1 MLVVSTVFCFIN
13 AKFLLFLFQKRLF
26 SINAVK
32 QMNFKKYKNL
42 GHKRMLDIKYIAEN
56 PDVIKDGLA
65 KKGYSKDVIV
75 VDALIALYKDI
86 NKLKTSSQSLSEEK
100 NKLSNSI
107 KSASAEERP
116 AIIAKSKA
124 LGEEL
129 KVEQEKLAAE
139 QAKFD
144 DIMLRM
150 PNMPSAESPVGPD
163 DSANVVRRKVGEL
176 PHFDFTPRDHVELME
191 LNDWS
196 EMERIAK
203 VSGSRTYAIKNDL
216 AQLELAIHMMVLD
229 KLRSHGFT
237 VITVPSISKEK
248 PLYGQGYLPFSRDE
262 IYYMPA
268 DDIYLSGTAEL
279 ILNSLRADE
288 ILSENELPILYAG
301 FSPCFRREAGAAG
314 KDTRGLVRVH
324 QFMKTEQ
331 FVICK
336 NDIAESEKWHQ
347 KLLAISEEVLQDLEL
362 PYQVLEVC
370 TGDMGAPKYRQYDLE
385 AWVPS
390 QNCYRETHSCSNITE
405 WQARRTNLRYRD
417 NADGKVKYVH
427 TLNNTGIATPR
438 ALVPFIENH
447 QNADGTVNIPVK
459 LRPYLGGKAKIGKNA

>member
-1 MLVVSTVFCFIN
+1 
-13 AKFLLFLFQKRLF
+13 
-26 SINAVK
+26 
-32 QMNFKKYKNL
+32 
-42 GHKRMLDIKYIAEN
+42 MLDIKYIIDN
-56 PDVIKDGLA
+56 QQRVKDCLA
-65 KKGYSKDVIV
+65 KKGFASEN
-75 VDALIALYKDI
+75 VDKLVSAYLEM
-86 NKLKTSSQSLSEEK
+86 NKLKTSSQALAEEK

-129 KVEQEKLAAE
+129 KKQQEELAE
-139 QAKFD
+139 IEKDFELQ
-144 DIMLRM
+144 MLRM
-150 PNMPSAESPVGPD
+150 PNYPSQDCPVAPD
-163 DSANVVRRKVGEL
+163 ECGNVVIRKVGE
-176 PHFDFTPRDHVELME
+176 PRKFDFTPRDHIELME

-216 AQLELAIHMMVLD
+216 AQLELAMHMMVLD

-288 ILSENELPILYAG
+288 ILTENELPILYAG

-362 PYQVLEVC
+362 PYQVLDIC

-390 QNCYRETHSCSNITE
+390 QNCYRETHSCSNITD

-447 QNADGTVNIPVK
+447 QNADGSVNIPAK
-459 LRPYLGGKAKIGKNA
+459 LQPYLGGKKVIGKGK

>member
-65 KKGYSKDVIV
+65 KKGYSKDVIN

>member
-1 MLVVSTVFCFIN
+1 
-13 AKFLLFLFQKRLF
+13 
-26 SINAVK
+26 
-32 QMNFKKYKNL
+32 
-42 GHKRMLDIKYIAEN
+42 MLDIKYIIEN
-56 PDVIKDGLA
+56 KPLVQEGLN
-65 KKGYSKDVIV
+65 KKGYSKVINL
-75 VDALIALYKDI
+75 DELEKIYLEM
-86 NKLKTSSQSLSEEK
+86 NKLKTSSQSMSEEK
-100 NKLSNSI
+100 NRLSNAI

-116 AIIAKSKA
+116 SIIARSKEI
-124 LGEEL
+124 GEEL
-129 KVEQEKLAAE
+129 KKELDELDALKI
-139 QAKFD
+139 KFD
-144 DIMLRM
+144 EIMLKM
-150 PNMPSAESPVGPD
+150 PNMPSPETPVGPD
-163 DSANVVRRKVGEL
+163 DSANVVRRKVGE
-176 PHFDFTPRDHVELME
+176 PKKFDFTPRDHVELME
-191 LNDWS
+191 MNDWS

-203 VSGSRTYAIKNDL
+203 VSGARTYAIKNDL
-216 AQLELAIHMMVLD
+216 AKLELAIHMMVLD
-229 KLRSHGFT
+229 KLSEHGFT
-237 VITVPSISKEK
+237 TITVPSISKEK

-268 DDIYLSGTAEL
+268 DDVYLSGTAEL

-314 KDTRGLVRVH
+314 KDTRGLTRVH

-347 KLLAISEEVLQDLEL
+347 KLLSISEEVLQDLEL

-385 AWVPS
+385 AWVPT

-417 NADGKVKYVH
+417 NADGKVKFVH
-427 TLNNTGIATPR
+427 TLNNTGVATPR
-438 ALVPFIENH
+438 VLVPLLENH
-447 QNADGTVNIPVK
+447 QNADGTVNIPAK
-459 LRPYLGGKAKIGKNA
+459 LQPYMGGRKTLIGRK

>member
-1 MLVVSTVFCFIN
+1 
-13 AKFLLFLFQKRLF
+13 
-26 SINAVK
+26 
-32 QMNFKKYKNL
+32 
-42 GHKRMLDIKYIAEN
+42 MLDIKFIAEN
-56 PDVIKDGLA
+56 PEIVKEGFA
-65 KKGYSKDVIV
+65 KKGCDINVDDLITLYLDV
-75 VDALIALYKDI
+75 
-86 NKLKTSSQSLSEEK
+86 NKLKTSSQALAEEK
-100 NKLSNSI
+100 NRLSNSI

-116 AIIAKSKA
+116 SIIAKSKA
-124 LGEEL
+124 IGEQL
-129 KVEQEKLAAE
+129 KAEQEKLAVE

-144 DIMLRM
+144 EIMWRV
-150 PNMPSAESPVGPD
+150 PNLPSAESPVGVD
-163 DSANVVRRKVGEL
+163 DSENVVRRKVGEI

-191 LNDWS
+191 LNGWS
-196 EMERIAK
+196 ELERIAK
-203 VSGSRTYAIKNDL
+203 VSGSRTYAITGEL
-216 AQLELAIHMMVLD
+216 ARLELAIHLLVMD
-229 KLRSHGFT
+229 KLAGYGFK
-237 VITVPSISKEK
+237 VINVPSISKEK
-248 PLYGQGYLPFSRDE
+248 PLYGQGYLPFAKDE
-262 IYYMPA
+262 VYYLPQ

-288 ILSENELPILYAG
+288 ILNENELPVLYAG

-314 KDTRGLVRVH
+314 KDTRGLTRVH

-347 KLLAISEEVLQDLEL
+347 KLLQISEEVLQDLEL

-390 QNCYRETHSCSNITE
+390 QNCYRETHSCSNITD

-417 NADGKVKYVH
+417 NADGKVKFVH

-438 ALVPFIENH
+438 ALVPFLENH
-447 QNADGTVNIPVK
+447 QQADGSIRIPEK
-459 LRPYLGGKAKIGKNA
+459 LQPYMMGKKFIGGKK

>member
-1 MLVVSTVFCFIN
+1 
-13 AKFLLFLFQKRLF
+13 
-26 SINAVK
+26 
-32 QMNFKKYKNL
+32 
-42 GHKRMLDIKYIAEN
+42 MLDIKYIIANKEL
-56 PDVIKDGLA
+56 VREGLA
-65 KKGYSKDVIV
+65 KKGYEKVIDV
-75 VDALIALYKDI
+75 DDLEKLYFNI
-86 NKLKTSSQSLSEEK
+86 NKLKTSSQSMSEEK

-107 KSASAEERP
+107 KSATAEERP
-116 AIIAKSKA
+116 AIIAKSKEI
-124 LGEEL
+124 GEEL
-129 KVEQEKLAAE
+129 KKELEELDKLQAE
-139 QAKFD
+139 FD
-144 DIMLRM
+144 LMMLKM
-150 PNMPSAESPVGPD
+150 PNMPSPESPVGPD
-163 DSANVVRRKVGEL
+163 DSGNVVHRKVGT
-176 PHFDFTPRDHVELME
+176 PRTFDFEPKDHVELME
-191 LNDWS
+191 MNDWS

-203 VSGSRTYAIKNDL
+203 VSGSRTYAIKNEL
-216 AQLELAIHMMVLD
+216 ARLELAMHMMVLD
-229 KLRSHGFT
+229 KLSANGFT
-237 VITVPSISKEK
+237 TITVPSISKEK

-262 IYYMPA
+262 IYYLQQ

-288 ILSENELPILYAG
+288 ILNENELPILYAG

-314 KDTRGLVRVH
+314 KDTRGLTRVH

-385 AWVPS
+385 AWVPT

-405 WQARRTNLRYRD
+405 WQARRTSLRYRD

-438 ALVPFIENH
+438 VLVPFLENH
-447 QNADGTVNIPVK
+447 QQADGTIRIPEK
-459 LRPYLGGKAKIGKNA
+459 LQPYMMGKKVIGKNAR

>member
-1 MLVVSTVFCFIN
+1 
-13 AKFLLFLFQKRLF
+13 
-26 SINAVK
+26 
-32 QMNFKKYKNL
+32 
-42 GHKRMLDIKYIAEN
+42 MLDIKYIIEN
-56 PDVIKDGLA
+56 KELVQEGLN
-65 KKGYSKDVIV
+65 KKGYANIINLD
-75 VDALIALYKDI
+75 DLISLHSSI
-86 NKLKTSSQSLSEEK
+86 TKLKTSSQAKAEEK

-116 AIIAKSKA
+116 AIIAKSKE
-124 LGEEL
+124 LGEALKQEL
-129 KVEQEKLAAE
+129 EELDAE
-139 QAKFD
+139 QKKYD
-144 DIMLRM
+144 EIMLRM
-150 PNMPSAESPVGPD
+150 PNMPSPDCPVGPD
-163 DSANVVRRKVGEL
+163 ESGNVVIRKVGEI
-176 PHFDFTPRDHVELME
+176 PQFNFKPRDHVELME
-191 LNDWS
+191 LNDWG

-203 VSGSRTYAIKNDL
+203 VSGSRTYAIKNEL
-216 AQLELAIHMMVLD
+216 SRLELAMHMMVLD
-229 KLRSHGFT
+229 KLRDNGFT
-237 VITVPSISKEK
+237 VITVPSISKER

-288 ILSENELPILYAG
+288 ILTENELPILYAG

-336 NDIAESEKWHQ
+336 NDLNESEKWHQ

-362 PYQVLEVC
+362 PYQVLDIC

-390 QNCYRETHSCSNITE
+390 QNCYRETHSCSNITD

-417 NADGKVKYVH
+417 NADGKVKYAH

-447 QNADGTVNIPVK
+447 QNADGSVNIPAK
-459 LRPYLGGKAKIGKNA
+459 LQPYMGGKKVIGKGK

>member
-1 MLVVSTVFCFIN
+1 MF
-13 AKFLLFLFQKRLF
+13 
-26 SINAVK
+26 
-32 QMNFKKYKNL
+32 
-42 GHKRMLDIKYIAEN
+42 DIKFITEN
-56 PDVIKDGLA
+56 PDLVKEGIA
-65 KKGYSKDVIV
+65 KKGYTKEDLDI
-75 VDALIALYKDI
+75 DALIALYKDI
-86 NKLKTSSQSLSEEK
+86 NKLKTSSQALAEEK

-107 KSASAEERP
+107 KTAAPEERA

-124 LGEEL
+124 IGEEF
-129 KVEQEKLAAE
+129 KSEQEKLNTE
-139 QAKFD
+139 QEKFD
-144 DIMLRM
+144 LMMLKM
-150 PNMPSAESPVGPD
+150 PNLPSPESPIGSD
-163 DSANVVRRKVGEL
+163 DSGNVVRRRVGEI

-216 AQLELAIHMMVLD
+216 AKLELAMHMMVLD
-229 KLRSHGFT
+229 KLRDNGFT

-262 IYYMPA
+262 VYYLPQ

-288 ILSENELPILYAG
+288 ILQESELPVLYAG

-336 NDIAESEKWHQ
+336 NDINESEKWHQ
-347 KLLAISEEVLQDLEL
+347 KLLQISEEVLQDLEL

-390 QNCYRETHSCSNITE
+390 QNCYRETHSCSNITD

-417 NADGKVKYVH
+417 NSDGKVKFAH

-459 LRPYLGGKAKIGKNA
+459 LQPYMGGKKIIGKNCK

>member
-1 MLVVSTVFCFIN
+1 
-13 AKFLLFLFQKRLF
+13 
-26 SINAVK
+26 
-32 QMNFKKYKNL
+32 
-42 GHKRMLDIKYIAEN
+42 MLDIKFIADN
-56 PDVIKDGLA
+56 TDWV
-65 KKGYSKDVIV
+65 KKSLSRKGFEPEK
-75 VDALIALYKDI
+75 VDELLKTFYEM
-86 NKLKTSSQSLSEEK
+86 NKIKTSSQALAEEK

-107 KSASAEERP
+107 KSASAEDRP
-116 AIIAKSKA
+116 AIIAKSKQV
-124 LGEEL
+124 GEQF
-129 KVEQEKLAAE
+129 KTEQEQLAQIE
-139 QAKFD
+139 AKFND
-144 DIMLRM
+144 MMLRM
-150 PNMPSAESPVGPD
+150 PNYPSAESPDGPD
-163 DSANVVRRKVGEL
+163 DSANVVRRKVGEV

-216 AQLELAIHMMVLD
+216 AQLELAIHMLVMD
-229 KLRSHGFT
+229 KLRAHGFT
-237 VITVPSISKEK
+237 LITVPALSKEK
-248 PLYGQGYLPFSRDE
+248 PLYNQGYLPFARDE

-288 ILSENELPILYAG
+288 MLTENDLPILYAG

-324 QFMKTEQ
+324 QFFKTEQ

-336 NDIAESEKWHQ
+336 NDVKESEKWHK
-347 KLLAISEEVLQDLEL
+347 KLLEISEEVLQDLEL

-390 QNCYRETHSCSNITE
+390 QNCYRETHSCSNITD
-405 WQARRTNLRYRD
+405 WQARRTNLRYRG
-417 NADGKVKYVH
+417 NDGKVQFCH

-447 QNADGTVNIPVK
+447 QQADGTVKIPAK
-459 LRPYLGGKAKIGKNA
+459 LQPYLGGKKVIGKNAK

>member
-1 MLVVSTVFCFIN
+1 M
-13 AKFLLFLFQKRLF
+13 
-26 SINAVK
+26 
-32 QMNFKKYKNL
+32 
-42 GHKRMLDIKYIAEN
+42 MLDIKFIIEN
-56 PDVIKDGLA
+56 KEKVKEGLA
-65 KKGYSKDVIV
+65 KKGYTNIDI
-75 VDALIALYKDI
+75 DGLIALHLDI
-86 NKLKTSSQSLSEEK
+86 NKLKTSSQALAEEK
-100 NKLSNSI
+100 NRLSNSI

-116 AIIAKSKA
+116 NIIAKSKQ

-139 QAKFD
+139 QEKFD
-144 DIMLRM
+144 YVMLRL
-150 PNMPSAESPVGPD
+150 PNLPSPESPVGKD
-163 DSANVVRRKVGEL
+163 DSENVVRRRVGEL
-176 PHFDFTPRDHVELME
+176 PKFDFTPRDHVELME
-191 LNDWS
+191 MNDWS

-203 VSGSRTYAIKNDL
+203 VCGSRTYAIKGDL
-216 AQLELAIHMMVLD
+216 ARLELAIHMLVLD
-229 KLRSHGFT
+229 KLAANGFT
-237 VITVPSISKEK
+237 TITVPSIAKEK
-248 PLYGQGYLPFSRDE
+248 PLYGMGYLPFASDE
-262 IYYMPA
+262 IYYLPA
-268 DDIYLSGTAEL
+268 DELYLSGTAEL
-279 ILNSLRADE
+279 VLNSLRADE
-288 ILSENELPILYAG
+288 ILNENDLPVLYAG

-347 KLLAISEEVLQDLEL
+347 KLLALSEEVLQDLEL

-390 QNCYRETHSCSNITE
+390 QNCYRETHSCSNITD

-417 NADGKVKYVH
+417 NADGKVKFAH

-438 ALVPFIENH
+438 ALVPFLENH
-447 QNADGTVNIPVK
+447 QQADGSIRIPEK
-459 LRPYLGGKAKIGKNA
+459 LQPYMQGKKFIGKKVK

>member
-1 MLVVSTVFCFIN
+1 M
-13 AKFLLFLFQKRLF
+13 
-26 SINAVK
+26 AVTI
-32 QMNFKKYKNL
+32 QQ
-42 GHKRMLDIKYIAEN
+42 IAERAGVSRGTVDRALNNRGRIN
-56 PDVIKDGLA
+56 PEVAEMIK
-65 KKGYSKDVIV
+65 
-75 VDALIALYKDI
+75 
-86 NKLKTSSQSLSEEK
+86 KT
-100 NKLSNSI
+100 
-107 KSASAEERP
+107 AEEMGYVHKTRKRQKN
-116 AIIAKSKA
+116 AGGKKKIGIITQLSGAAFMVEVKRGIFTVKKE
-124 LGEEL
+124 LEEL
-129 KVEQEKLAAE
+129 DKLQAE
-139 QAKFD
+139 FD
-144 DIMLRM
+144 LMMLKM
-150 PNMPSAESPVGPD
+150 PNMPSPESPVGPD
-163 DSANVVRRKVGEL
+163 DSGNVVRRKVGT
-176 PHFDFTPRDHVELME
+176 PRTFDFEPKDHVELME
-191 LNDWS
+191 MNDWS

-203 VSGSRTYAIKNDL
+203 VSGSRTYAIKNEL
-216 AQLELAIHMMVLD
+216 ARLELAMHMMVLD
-229 KLRSHGFT
+229 KLSANGFT
-237 VITVPSISKEK
+237 TITVPSISKEK

-262 IYYMPA
+262 IYYLQQ

-288 ILSENELPILYAG
+288 ILNENELPILYAG

-314 KDTRGLVRVH
+314 KDTRGLTRVH

-385 AWVPS
+385 AWVPT

-438 ALVPFIENH
+438 VLVPFLENH
-447 QNADGTVNIPVK
+447 QQADGTIRIPEK
-459 LRPYLGGKAKIGKNA
+459 LQPYMMGKKVIGKNAR

>member
-1 MLVVSTVFCFIN
+1 
-13 AKFLLFLFQKRLF
+13 
-26 SINAVK
+26 
-32 QMNFKKYKNL
+32 
-42 GHKRMLDIKYIAEN
+42 MLDIKFIIEN
-56 PDVIKDGLA
+56 KELVKEGLR
-65 KKGYSKDVIV
+65 KKGYEKIIN
-75 VDALIALYKDI
+75 VDDLIALHSAI
-86 NKLKTSSQSLSEEK
+86 TRLKTSSQAKAEEK

-116 AIIAKSKA
+116 ALIAKSRA

-129 KVEQEKLAAE
+129 KKELDELSAE
-139 QAKFD
+139 QKKYD
-144 DIMLRM
+144 EIMLRM
-150 PNMPSAESPVGPD
+150 PNMPSPDCPVGPD
-163 DSANVVRRKVGEL
+163 ESGNVVLRRVGEI

-203 VSGSRTYAIKNDL
+203 VSGARTYAIKNDL
-216 AQLELAIHMMVLD
+216 AQLELAMHMMVLD

-237 VITVPSISKEK
+237 VITVPALSKEK

-268 DDIYLSGTAEL
+268 DDLYLSGTAEL

-288 ILSENELPILYAG
+288 ILNEAELPILYAG

-331 FVICK
+331 FIICK
-336 NDIAESEKWHQ
+336 NDVKESDKWHRT
-347 KLLAISEEVLQDLEL
+347 LLKISEEVLQDLEL
-362 PYQVLEVC
+362 PYQVLDIC

-417 NADGKVKYVH
+417 NADGKVRFVH

-438 ALVPFIENH
+438 ALVPFIECH
-447 QNADGTVNIPVK
+447 QNADGTVNIPLK
-459 LRPYLGGKAKIGKNA
+459 LQPYLGGKTKIGKNVK

>member
-1 MLVVSTVFCFIN
+1 
-13 AKFLLFLFQKRLF
+13 
-26 SINAVK
+26 
-32 QMNFKKYKNL
+32 
-42 GHKRMLDIKYIAEN
+42 MLDIKFIIDN
-56 PDVIKDGLA
+56 IDTIKEGLQ
-65 KKGYSKDVIV
+65 KKGYSKEDLDIDGLV
-75 VDALIALYKDI
+75 ALYKDI
-86 NKLKTSSQSLSEEK
+86 TKLKTSSQALAEEK

-107 KSASAEERP
+107 KAAKPEERQE
-116 AIIAKSKA
+116 IINKSKA

-129 KVEQEKLAAE
+129 KKEMEKLNAEQEKFSLLE
-139 QAKFD
+139 FK
-144 DIMLRM
+144 M
-150 PNMPSAESPVGPD
+150 PNMPSPESPVGPD
-163 DSANVVRRKVGEL
+163 DSGNVVRRKVGDV
-176 PHFDFTPRDHVELME
+176 PHFDFKPRDHIELME
-191 LNDWS
+191 INDWS
-196 EMERIAK
+196 EMERIAR

-216 AQLELAIHMMVLD
+216 AKLELAMHMMVLD
-229 KLRSHGFT
+229 KLRANGFT
-237 VITVPSISKEK
+237 IITVPSISKEK

-262 IYYMPA
+262 IYYMPE

-288 ILSENELPILYAG
+288 ILQENELPILYAG

-336 NDIAESEKWHQ
+336 NDISESEKWHK

-390 QNCYRETHSCSNITE
+390 QNCYRETHSCSNITD

-417 NADGKVKYVH
+417 NVDGKVKFAH

-447 QNADGTVNIPVK
+447 QNEDGSVNIPVK
-459 LRPYLGGKAKIGKNA
+459 LQPYMGGKQRIGKDL

>member
-1 MLVVSTVFCFIN
+1 MF
-13 AKFLLFLFQKRLF
+13 
-26 SINAVK
+26 
-32 QMNFKKYKNL
+32 
-42 GHKRMLDIKYIAEN
+42 DIKFIIEN
-56 PDVIKDGLA
+56 TDLVKEGIA
-65 KKGYSKDVIV
+65 KKGYTKEDLDI
-75 VDALIALYKDI
+75 DALIALYKDI
-86 NKLKTSSQSLSEEK
+86 NKLKTSSQALAEEK

-107 KSASAEERP
+107 KSAAPEDRA
-116 AIIAKSKA
+116 AIIAKSKSI
-124 LGEEL
+124 GEEF
-129 KVEQEKLAAE
+129 KSEQEKLATE
-139 QAKFD
+139 QEKFNLM
-144 DIMLRM
+144 MLKM
-150 PNMPSAESPVGPD
+150 PNLPSPESPVGPD
-163 DSANVVRRKVGEL
+163 DSGNVVRRRVGEL
-176 PHFDFTPRDHVELME
+176 PHFDFTPRDHIELME

-216 AQLELAIHMMVLD
+216 AKLELAMHMMVLD
-229 KLRSHGFT
+229 KLRNNGFT

-262 IYYMPA
+262 VYYLQQ

-288 ILSENELPILYAG
+288 ILQENELPVLYAG

-336 NDIAESEKWHQ
+336 NDIKESEKWHQ
-347 KLLAISEEVLQDLEL
+347 KLLQISEEVLQDLEL

-417 NADGKVKYVH
+417 NADGKVKFVH

-447 QNADGTVNIPVK
+447 QNADGSVNIPKK
-459 LRPYLGGKAKIGKNA
+459 LQPYMGGKKVIGKNCK

>member
-1 MLVVSTVFCFIN
+1 
-13 AKFLLFLFQKRLF
+13 
-26 SINAVK
+26 
-32 QMNFKKYKNL
+32 
-42 GHKRMLDIKYIAEN
+42 MLDIKFIIEN
-56 PDVIKDGLA
+56 TDLVKEGIA
-65 KKGYSKDVIV
+65 KKGYTKEDLDI
-75 VDALIALYKDI
+75 DALIALYKDI
-86 NKLKTSSQSLSEEK
+86 NKLKTSSQALAEEK

-107 KSASAEERP
+107 KSAAPEDRA
-116 AIIAKSKA
+116 AIIAKSKSI
-124 LGEEL
+124 GEEF
-129 KVEQEKLAAE
+129 KSEQEKLATE
-139 QAKFD
+139 QEKFNL
-144 DIMLRM
+144 IMLKM
-150 PNMPSAESPVGPD
+150 PNLPSPESPVGPD
-163 DSANVVRRKVGEL
+163 DSGNVVRRRVGEL
-176 PHFDFTPRDHVELME
+176 PHFDFTPRDHIELME

-216 AQLELAIHMMVLD
+216 AKLELAMHMMVLD
-229 KLRSHGFT
+229 KLRNNGFT

-262 IYYMPA
+262 VYYLQQ

-288 ILSENELPILYAG
+288 ILQENELPVLYAG

-331 FVICK
+331 FDICK
-336 NDIAESEKWHQ
+336 NDINESEKWHQ
-347 KLLAISEEVLQDLEL
+347 KLLQVSEEVLQDLEL

-390 QNCYRETHSCSNITE
+390 QNCYRETHSCSNITD

-417 NADGKVKYVH
+417 NADGKVKFVR

-447 QNADGTVNIPVK
+447 QNADGSVNIPVK
-459 LRPYLGGKAKIGKNA
+459 LQPYMGGKKVIGKNCK

>member
-1 MLVVSTVFCFIN
+1 
-13 AKFLLFLFQKRLF
+13 
-26 SINAVK
+26 
-32 QMNFKKYKNL
+32 
-42 GHKRMLDIKYIAEN
+42 MLDIKFIADN
-56 PDVIKDGLA
+56 TDWV
-65 KKGYSKDVIV
+65 KKSLSRKGFEPEK
-75 VDALIALYKDI
+75 VDELLKTFYEM
-86 NKLKTSSQSLSEEK
+86 NKLKTSSQALAEEK

-107 KSASAEERP
+107 KSASAEDRP
-116 AIIAKSKA
+116 AIIAKSKQV
-124 LGEEL
+124 GEQF
-129 KVEQEKLAAE
+129 KTEQEQLAQIE
-139 QAKFD
+139 AKFND
-144 DIMLRM
+144 MMLRM
-150 PNMPSAESPVGPD
+150 PNYPSEESPDGPD
-163 DSANVVRRKVGEL
+163 DSANVVRRKVGEV

-216 AQLELAIHMMVLD
+216 AQLELAIHMLVMD
-229 KLRSHGFT
+229 KLRAHGFT
-237 VITVPSISKEK
+237 LITVPALSKEK
-248 PLYGQGYLPFSRDE
+248 PLYNQGYLPFARDE

-288 ILSENELPILYAG
+288 MLTENELPILYAG

-324 QFMKTEQ
+324 QFFKTEQ

-336 NDIAESEKWHQ
+336 NDVNESEKWHK
-347 KLLAISEEVLQDLEL
+347 KLLEISEEVLQDLEL

-390 QNCYRETHSCSNITE
+390 QNCYRETHSCSNITD
-405 WQARRTNLRYRD
+405 WQARRTNLRYRG
-417 NADGKVKYVH
+417 NDGKVQFCH

-447 QNADGTVNIPVK
+447 QQADGTVKIPAK
-459 LRPYLGGKAKIGKNA
+459 LQPYLGGKKVIGKNAK

>member
-1 MLVVSTVFCFIN
+1 ML
-13 AKFLLFLFQKRLF
+13 K
-26 SINAVK
+26 
-32 QMNFKKYKNL
+32 
-42 GHKRMLDIKYIAEN
+42 
-56 PDVIKDGLA
+56 
-65 KKGYSKDVIV
+65 
-75 VDALIALYKDI
+75 
-86 NKLKTSSQSLSEEK
+86 
-100 NKLSNSI
+100 
-107 KSASAEERP
+107 
-116 AIIAKSKA
+116 
-124 LGEEL
+124 
-129 KVEQEKLAAE
+129 
-139 QAKFD
+139 
-144 DIMLRM
+144 M
-150 PNMPSAESPVGPD
+150 PNMPSPESPVGPD
-163 DSANVVRRKVGEL
+163 DSANVVCRKVGE
-176 PHFDFTPRDHVELME
+176 PRKFDFTPKDHVELME

-196 EMERIAK
+196 ELERIAK
-203 VSGSRTYAIKNDL
+203 VSGSRTYAIKNEL
-216 AQLELAIHMMVLD
+216 ARLELAMHMMVLD
-229 KLRSHGFT
+229 KLTAHGFT
-237 VITVPSISKEK
+237 TITVPSISKEK

-262 IYYMPA
+262 IYYLQQ

-288 ILSENELPILYAG
+288 ILNEAELPILYAG

-314 KDTRGLVRVH
+314 KDTRGLTRVH

-336 NDIAESEKWHQ
+336 NDITESEKWHQ

-438 ALVPFIENH
+438 ILVPFMENH
-447 QNADGTVNIPVK
+447 QTEDGCIRIPEK
-459 LRPYLGGKAKIGKNA
+459 LQPYMMGKKFIGKNA

>member
-1 MLVVSTVFCFIN
+1 MF
-13 AKFLLFLFQKRLF
+13 
-26 SINAVK
+26 
-32 QMNFKKYKNL
+32 
-42 GHKRMLDIKYIAEN
+42 DIKYIMEN
-56 PDVIKDGLA
+56 PEAIKEGMA
-65 KKGYSKDVIV
+65 KKGYTQKDID

-86 NKLKTSSQSLSEEK
+86 AKLKTSSQALSEEK

-124 LGEEL
+124 IGEEL
-129 KVEQEKLAAE
+129 KIELDKLDVEQKKYDE
-139 QAKFD
+139 
-144 DIMLRM
+144 IMWRM
-150 PNMPSAESPVGPD
+150 PNMPSPDCPVGPD
-163 DSANVVRRKVGEL
+163 ESGNKVIRKVGEI
-176 PHFDFTPRDHVELME
+176 PHFNFKPRDHVELME
-191 LNDWS
+191 INDWS
-196 EMERIAK
+196 ELDRITK

-216 AQLELAIHMMVLD
+216 AQLELAMHMMVLD
-229 KLRSHGFT
+229 KLRQHGFT
-237 VITVPSISKEK
+237 VITVPALSKEK

-268 DDIYLSGTAEL
+268 DDLYLSGTAEL

-288 ILSENELPILYAG
+288 IIPENELPILYAG

-336 NDIAESEKWHQ
+336 NDVKESEKWHQ
-347 KLLAISEEVLQDLEL
+347 TLLKISEEVLQDLEL
-362 PYQVLEVC
+362 PYQVLDIC

-417 NADGKVKYVH
+417 NADGKVKFVH

-438 ALVPFIENH
+438 ALVPFIECH
-447 QNADGTVNIPVK
+447 QNEDGTVNIPAK
-459 LRPYLGGKAKIGKNA
+459 LQPYLGGKTKIGKNA

>member
-1 MLVVSTVFCFIN
+1 
-13 AKFLLFLFQKRLF
+13 
-26 SINAVK
+26 
-32 QMNFKKYKNL
+32 
-42 GHKRMLDIKYIAEN
+42 MLDIKFIIEN
-56 PDVIKDGLA
+56 TDLVKEGIA
-65 KKGYSKDVIV
+65 KKGYTKEDLDI
-75 VDALIALYKDI
+75 DALIALYKDI
-86 NKLKTSSQSLSEEK
+86 NKLKTSSQALAEEK

-107 KSASAEERP
+107 KSAAPEDRA
-116 AIIAKSKA
+116 AIIAKSKSI
-124 LGEEL
+124 GEEF
-129 KVEQEKLAAE
+129 KSEQEKLATE
-139 QAKFD
+139 QEKFNLM
-144 DIMLRM
+144 MLKM
-150 PNMPSAESPVGPD
+150 PNLPSPESPVGPD
-163 DSANVVRRKVGEL
+163 DSGNVVRRRVGEL
-176 PHFDFTPRDHVELME
+176 PHFDFTPRDHIELME

-216 AQLELAIHMMVLD
+216 AKLELAMHMMVLD
-229 KLRSHGFT
+229 KLRNNGFT

-262 IYYMPA
+262 VYYLQQ

-288 ILSENELPILYAG
+288 ILQENELPVLYAG

-336 NDIAESEKWHQ
+336 NDIKESEKWHQ
-347 KLLAISEEVLQDLEL
+347 KLLQISEEILQDLEL

-370 TGDMGAPKYRQYDLE
+370 TGDMGAPKYSQYDLE

-417 NADGKVKYVH
+417 NADGKVKFVH

-447 QNADGTVNIPVK
+447 QNADGSVNIPKK
-459 LRPYLGGKAKIGKNA
+459 LQPYMGGKKVIGKNCK

>member
-1 MLVVSTVFCFIN
+1 
-13 AKFLLFLFQKRLF
+13 
-26 SINAVK
+26 
-32 QMNFKKYKNL
+32 
-42 GHKRMLDIKYIAEN
+42 MLDIKFIIEN
-56 PDVIKDGLA
+56 TDLVKEGIA
-65 KKGYSKDVIV
+65 KKGYTKEDLDI
-75 VDALIALYKDI
+75 DTLIALYKDI
-86 NKLKTSSQSLSEEK
+86 NKLKTSSQALAEEK

-107 KSASAEERP
+107 KSAAPEDRA
-116 AIIAKSKA
+116 AIIAKSKSI
-124 LGEEL
+124 GEEF
-129 KVEQEKLAAE
+129 KSEQEKLATE
-139 QAKFD
+139 QEKFNLM
-144 DIMLRM
+144 MLKM
-150 PNMPSAESPVGPD
+150 PNLPSPESPVGPD
-163 DSANVVRRKVGEL
+163 DSGNVVRRRVGEL
-176 PHFDFTPRDHVELME
+176 PHFDFTPRDHIELME

-216 AQLELAIHMMVLD
+216 AKLELAMHMMVLD
-229 KLRSHGFT
+229 KLRNNGFT

-262 IYYMPA
+262 VYYLQQ

-288 ILSENELPILYAG
+288 ILQENELPVLYAG

-336 NDIAESEKWHQ
+336 NDIKESEKWHQ
-347 KLLAISEEVLQDLEL
+347 KLLQISEEILQDLEL

-417 NADGKVKYVH
+417 NADGKVKFVH

-447 QNADGTVNIPVK
+447 QNADGSVNIPKK
-459 LRPYLGGKAKIGKNA
+459 LQPYMGGKKVIGKNCK

>member
-1 MLVVSTVFCFIN
+1 
-13 AKFLLFLFQKRLF
+13 
-26 SINAVK
+26 
-32 QMNFKKYKNL
+32 
-42 GHKRMLDIKYIAEN
+42 MLDIKFIIDN
-56 PDVIKDGLA
+56 IDTIKEGLQ
-65 KKGYSKDVIV
+65 KKGYSKEDLDIDGLV
-75 VDALIALYKDI
+75 ALYKDI
-86 NKLKTSSQSLSEEK
+86 TKLKTSSQALAEEK

-107 KSASAEERP
+107 KAAKPEERQE
-116 AIIAKSKA
+116 IINKSKA

-129 KVEQEKLAAE
+129 KKEMEKLNAEQEKFSLLE
-139 QAKFD
+139 FK
-144 DIMLRM
+144 M
-150 PNMPSAESPVGPD
+150 PNMPSPESPVGPD
-163 DSANVVRRKVGEL
+163 DSGNVVRRKVGDV
-176 PHFDFTPRDHVELME
+176 PHFDFKPRDHIELME
-191 LNDWS
+191 INDWS
-196 EMERIAK
+196 EMERIAR

-216 AQLELAIHMMVLD
+216 AKLELAMHMMVLD
-229 KLRSHGFT
+229 KLRANGFT
-237 VITVPSISKEK
+237 IITVPSISKEK

-262 IYYMPA
+262 IYYMPE

-288 ILSENELPILYAG
+288 ILQENELPILYAG

-336 NDIAESEKWHQ
+336 NDISESEKWHK

-390 QNCYRETHSCSNITE
+390 QNCYRETHSCSNITD

-417 NADGKVKYVH
+417 NADGKVKFAH

-447 QNADGTVNIPVK
+447 QNEDGSVNIPVK
-459 LRPYLGGKAKIGKNA
+459 LQPYMGGKQRIGKNL

>member
-1 MLVVSTVFCFIN
+1 
-13 AKFLLFLFQKRLF
+13 
-26 SINAVK
+26 
-32 QMNFKKYKNL
+32 
-42 GHKRMLDIKYIAEN
+42 MLDIKFIIDN
-56 PDVIKDGLA
+56 IDTIKEGLQ
-65 KKGYSKDVIV
+65 KKGYSKEDLDIDGLV
-75 VDALIALYKDI
+75 ALYKDI
-86 NKLKTSSQSLSEEK
+86 TKLKTSSQALAEEK

-107 KSASAEERP
+107 KAAKPEERQE
-116 AIIAKSKA
+116 IINKSKA

-129 KVEQEKLAAE
+129 KKEMEKLNAEQEKFSLLE
-139 QAKFD
+139 FK
-144 DIMLRM
+144 M
-150 PNMPSAESPVGPD
+150 PNMPSPESPVGPD
-163 DSANVVRRKVGEL
+163 DSGNVVRRKVGDV
-176 PHFDFTPRDHVELME
+176 PHFDFKPRDHIELME
-191 LNDWS
+191 INDWS
-196 EMERIAK
+196 EMERIAR

-216 AQLELAIHMMVLD
+216 AKLELAMHMMVLD
-229 KLRSHGFT
+229 KLRANGFT
-237 VITVPSISKEK
+237 IITVPSISKEK

-262 IYYMPA
+262 IYYMPE

-288 ILSENELPILYAG
+288 ILQENELPILYAG

-336 NDIAESEKWHQ
+336 NDISESEKWHK

-390 QNCYRETHSCSNITE
+390 QNCYRETHSCSNITD

-417 NADGKVKYVH
+417 NVDGKVKFAH

-447 QNADGTVNIPVK
+447 QNEDGSVNIPVK
-459 LRPYLGGKAKIGKNA
+459 LQPYMGGKQRIGKNL

>member
-1 MLVVSTVFCFIN
+1 MF
-13 AKFLLFLFQKRLF
+13 
-26 SINAVK
+26 
-32 QMNFKKYKNL
+32 
-42 GHKRMLDIKYIAEN
+42 DIKFITEN
-56 PDVIKDGLA
+56 PDLVKEGIA
-65 KKGYSKDVIV
+65 KKGYTKEDLDI
-75 VDALIALYKDI
+75 DALIALYKDI
-86 NKLKTSSQSLSEEK
+86 NKLKTSSQALAEEK
-100 NKLSNSI
+100 NKLSASI
-107 KSASAEERP
+107 KNAAPNERA

-124 LGEEL
+124 IGEEF
-129 KVEQEKLAAE
+129 KSEQEKLNTE
-139 QAKFD
+139 QEKFD
-144 DIMLRM
+144 LMMLKM
-150 PNMPSAESPVGPD
+150 PNLPSPESPIGPD
-163 DSANVVRRKVGEL
+163 DSGNVVRRRVGEL
-176 PHFDFTPRDHVELME
+176 PHFDFTPRDHIELME

-216 AQLELAIHMMVLD
+216 AKLELAMHMMVLD
-229 KLRSHGFT
+229 KLRDNGFT

-262 IYYMPA
+262 VYYLQQ

-288 ILSENELPILYAG
+288 ILQENELPVLYAG

-336 NDIAESEKWHQ
+336 NDINESEKWHQ
-347 KLLAISEEVLQDLEL
+347 KLLQISEEVLQDLEL

-390 QNCYRETHSCSNITE
+390 QNCYRETHSCSNITD

-417 NADGKVKYVH
+417 NADGKVKFAH

-459 LRPYLGGKAKIGKNA
+459 LQPYMGGKKVIGKIANST

>member
-1 MLVVSTVFCFIN
+1 
-13 AKFLLFLFQKRLF
+13 
-26 SINAVK
+26 
-32 QMNFKKYKNL
+32 
-42 GHKRMLDIKYIAEN
+42 
-56 PDVIKDGLA
+56 
-65 KKGYSKDVIV
+65 
-75 VDALIALYKDI
+75 
-86 NKLKTSSQSLSEEK
+86 
-100 NKLSNSI
+100 
-107 KSASAEERP
+107 
-116 AIIAKSKA
+116 
-124 LGEEL
+124 
-129 KVEQEKLAAE
+129 
-139 QAKFD
+139 
-144 DIMLRM
+144 
-150 PNMPSAESPVGPD
+150 
-163 DSANVVRRKVGEL
+163 
-176 PHFDFTPRDHVELME
+176 
-191 LNDWS
+191 
-196 EMERIAK
+196 MERIAK

-216 AQLELAIHMMVLD
+216 AKLELAMHMFVLD
-229 KLRSHGFT
+229 KLRANGFT

-262 IYYMPA
+262 IYYLPE
-268 DDIYLSGTAEL
+268 DDLYLSGTAEL

-347 KLLAISEEVLQDLEL
+347 KLLAISEEVLQDFEL

-417 NADGKVKYVH
+417 NADGKVHYVH

-447 QNADGTVNIPVK
+447 QNADGSVNIPAK
-459 LRPYLGGKAKIGKNA
+459 LQPYMGGMTKIGKK

>member
-1 MLVVSTVFCFIN
+1 
-13 AKFLLFLFQKRLF
+13 
-26 SINAVK
+26 
-32 QMNFKKYKNL
+32 
-42 GHKRMLDIKYIAEN
+42 MLDIKFIIEN
-56 PDVIKDGLA
+56 TDLVKEGIA
-65 KKGYSKDVIV
+65 KKGYTKEDLDI
-75 VDALIALYKDI
+75 DALITLYKDI
-86 NKLKTSSQSLSEEK
+86 NKLKTSSQALAEEK

-107 KSASAEERP
+107 KSAAPEDRA
-116 AIIAKSKA
+116 AIIAKSKSI
-124 LGEEL
+124 GEEF
-129 KVEQEKLAAE
+129 KSEQEKLATE
-139 QAKFD
+139 QEKFNLM
-144 DIMLRM
+144 MLKM
-150 PNMPSAESPVGPD
+150 PNLPSPESPVGPD
-163 DSANVVRRKVGEL
+163 DSGNVVRRRVGEL
-176 PHFDFTPRDHVELME
+176 PHFDFTPRDHIELME

-216 AQLELAIHMMVLD
+216 AKLELAMHMMVLD
-229 KLRSHGFT
+229 KLRNNGFT

-262 IYYMPA
+262 VYYLQQ

-288 ILSENELPILYAG
+288 ILQENELPVLYAG

-336 NDIAESEKWHQ
+336 NDIKESEKWHQ
-347 KLLAISEEVLQDLEL
+347 KLLQISEEVLQDLEL

-417 NADGKVKYVH
+417 NADGKVKFVH

-447 QNADGTVNIPVK
+447 QNADGSVNIPQK
-459 LRPYLGGKAKIGKNA
+459 LQPYMGGKKVIGKNCK

>member
-26 SINAVK
+26 SINTVK

-65 KKGYSKDVIV
+65 KKGYSKDVID